1 MTFLKS
7 EDVLHKAELLKLLTG
22 IIDNNILASNVY
34 FKGGT
39 CATMLGYLDRFSV
52 DLDFDLKKGAN
63 KLKLLSEF
71 KEIFKKLDFKIE
83 KGDAKNLFFV
93 LKYDVP
99 KDQRNTLKLSVS
111 DVFIKAN
118 EYKTLFFAEIDRLVA
133 CQTIETMFANKL
145 VAPIDRYNKHE
156 KIAGR
161 DIYDIHHFFSNGY
174 AFKKEIIEER
184 MKMSAEDYFKRLIK
198 FIENKVTDRLL
209 SEDLNMLL
217 PYDVF
222 LKIRKK
228 LKPETLIFL
237 RSVVKWP

>member
-71 KEIFKKLDFKIE
+71 KEIFKKLDLKVE
-83 KGDAKNLFFV
+83 RRNKNNIFFT
-93 LKYDVP
+93 
-99 KDQRNTLKLSVS
+99 NTLKLSVS

-198 FIENKVTDRLL
+198 FIENKVTDKLL

-222 LKIRKK
+222 LKIRET

-237 RSVVKWP
+237 RSVIK